1 MWGSLSKLL
10 LVVAMTGIMTQS
22 LGQTPQ
28 QPVVNADH
36 SVTFTVKAP
45 GTKKMVLVLSEKK
58 YKMQRHDDTFTY
70 QTAPL
75 VGRRRNLVG
84 RLRPRLPDHRQYA
97 SSGQHKAHDC
107 GYA

>member
-1 MWGSLSKLL
+1 MKIQTKPNWKAYHSVWGSLSKLL

-45 GTKKMVLVLSEKK
+45 GTKKMVLVLQK
-58 YKMQRHDDTFTY
+58 
-70 QTAPL
+70 PL
-75 VGRRRNLVG
+75 
-84 RLRPRLPDHRQYA
+84 
-97 SSGQHKAHDC
+97 
-107 GYA
+107 